1 MNLSNKI
8 NRNDHA
14 KTLGDAKTTSSRDI
28 KFFWSANKP
37 QKENILACLASCAL
51 CLFILFFILAFILTL
66 NNVSQNIIGALA
78 IADFLSIFA
87 FFVLKLNERKARKRR
102 ESDFVNSKL
111 REIV

>member
-1 MNLSNKI
+1 
-8 NRNDHA
+8 
-14 KTLGDAKTTSSRDI
+14 
-28 KFFWSANKP
+28 
-37 QKENILACLASCAL
+37 
-51 CLFILFFILAFILTL
+51 LTL